1 MRGSMPSGRTA
12 VHWGHRARGDPAA
25 IAPTN
30 VVQSGQIDGQTSR
43 PSLLWANVLHL
54 CGTPVDSVTR
64 AATVRVWTAGHHCVS
79 FQDMVTAFSKVLA
92 SSATRSSYVRRPCR
106 TEIFTGSHCSV
117 FENRAR
123 SAVQCEPGAHRQW
136 LATRTRSL
144 GAPAH
149 RSRRYSPHRRS
160 GLSGRSH
167 RTTGSRGKIS
177 VAAG

>member
-1 MRGSMPSGRTA
+1 F
-12 VHWGHRARGDPAA
+12 
-25 IAPTN
+25 I
-30 VVQSGQIDGQTSR
+30 
-43 PSLLWANVLHL
+43 HL

-136 LATRTRSL
+136 LAARTRSL

-149 RSRRYSPHRRS
+149 YPGDIALIEDHGYPGARIA
-160 GLSGRSH
+160 LQ
-167 RTTGSRGKIS
+167 
-177 VAAG
+177 AAGAKLASL